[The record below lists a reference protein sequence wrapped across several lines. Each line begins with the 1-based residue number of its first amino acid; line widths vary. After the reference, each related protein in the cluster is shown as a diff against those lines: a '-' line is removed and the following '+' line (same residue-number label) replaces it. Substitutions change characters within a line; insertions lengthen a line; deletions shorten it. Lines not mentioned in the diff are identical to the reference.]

1 MAPVRISR
9 AAYPKTKLSDENF
22 ERIIAR
28 SLLLPGR
35 PILSGLERLLPHFV
49 GATVG
54 PRLRSRPGQV
64 ELPPLTMLKRGH
76 GAVPDSRQRPKLT
89 QSTTLAIDTLACV
102 CSCPVLGPIHEW
114 RLHSKLGR
122 QPSHTLGPLS

>member
-35 PILSGLERLLPHFV
+35 PILSGLERLSAHMV
-49 GATVG
+49 GAIRG
-54 PRLRSRPGQV
+54 PS
-64 ELPPLTMLKRGH
+64 
-76 GAVPDSRQRPKLT
+76 
-89 QSTTLAIDTLACV
+89 LAKCTW
-102 CSCPVLGPIHEW
+102 P
-114 RLHSKLGR
+114 
-122 QPSHTLGPLS
+122 T